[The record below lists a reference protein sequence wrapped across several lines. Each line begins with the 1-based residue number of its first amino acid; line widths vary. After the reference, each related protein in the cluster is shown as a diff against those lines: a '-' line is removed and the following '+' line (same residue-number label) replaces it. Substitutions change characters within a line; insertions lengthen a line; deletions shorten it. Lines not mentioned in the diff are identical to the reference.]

1 MKKYLL
7 ALAGVAM
14 LAAPALAQD
23 RPLRLFFSA
32 TAGLSNA
39 SDTNSDAVAPVA
51 DIGANPKVSAEPGQS
66 VRLWIWAQ
74 ILGPGG
80 GAPSTP
86 NTVVYNG
93 LAMRVRATG
102 AGGVIT
108 GYDFWN
114 YTNGTYGNGTGR
126 WQGLGEN
133 VIAPNEVD
141 LAGAA
146 VTTGAGVNNS
156 NTANTNDRQYLRLVA
171 GVRQDVTLLGY
182 VDVAGTDAGS
192 KVEVRF
198 AVGTNGITRSGVGV
212 QPVFFGWGD
221 GSIPSNQRNVY
232 SPIADASINII
243 PEPASLA
250 LLALAG
256 LAAFRRR

>member
-32 TAGLSNA
+32 TSGLSDGGN
-39 SDTNSDAVAPVA
+39 TNSDAVAPVA

-86 NTVVYNG
+86 NSVVYNG

-102 AGGVIT
+102 AGGAIT

-114 YTNGTYGNGTGR
+114 YTNGNYGTTGR
-126 WQGLGEN
+126 WQNIGETP
-133 VIAPNEVD
+133 IAANEVD
-141 LAGAA
+141 LSGAA
-146 VTTGAGVNNS
+146 VVSGAGVNNS
-156 NTANTNDRQYLRLVA
+156 ATANTNDRQYLRLVG

-182 VDVAGTDAGS
+182 VDVAGADAGS

-198 AVGTNGITRSGVGV
+198 AVGTNGISRSGSGV

-221 GSIPSNQRNVY
+221 GSIPSNQRDVY
-232 SPIADASINII
+232 SPIADASINIV